1 MEQKERIKP
10 KKSTLEDGDA
20 VTIRLRTYTLLRKIL
35 IGFILISLANFIF
48 SQFFYTPKS
57 YAILRSNREIVFKYE
72 LLNDKIRV
80 AQRRLD
86 EIRHRDNHVYRALF
100 SSDSVNVIAEPYP
113 ASKYAHLSGDE
124 YSTLMTSTWQAMDA
138 LAQQIY
144 LESVSLDELQIM
156 AKNKENLSSA
166 IPAIWPID
174 RLQLDALYSFGM
186 RFHPIYKRYRFHKGV
201 DMACDK
207 GVPVYASGDAIVE
220 STDIGRRRVGYG
232 KQVLLNHEFG
242 YKTRYAHLNEILV
255 KEGQKVKRG
264 QLIGTVGN
272 TGGSTGPHLHYEV
285 IYMGKVVNPVNY
297 FNKNMTREEYRRL
310 MDEMKD
316 SDLET
321 EE

>member
-1 MEQKERIKP
+1 MGQKESIEQKKGAGIEQY
-10 KKSTLEDGDA
+10 A
-20 VTIRLRTYTLLRKIL
+20 VTMRLRTYTLLRKIL
-35 IGFILISLANFIF
+35 IGFILISIVNFIF
-48 SQFFYTPKS
+48 SQFFHTPKS
-57 YAILRSNREIVFKYE
+57 YAILRSNRELVLKYE

-100 SSDSVNVIAEPYP
+100 SSDSVNITAEPYP
-113 ASKYAHLSGDE
+113 ASKYAHLSEDE

-144 LESVSLDELQIM
+144 LESVSLDELQIL

-174 RLQLDALYSFGM
+174 RLQLKALYSFGM
-186 RFHPIYKRYRFHKGV
+186 RYHPIYKRYRFHKGV
-201 DMACDK
+201 DMACSK

-220 STDIGRRRVGYG
+220 NTDIVRRRVGYG

-255 KEGQKVKRG
+255 EKGQKVKRG

-285 IYMGKVVNPVNY
+285 IYMGKEVNPVNY
-297 FNKNMTREEYRRL
+297 FNKNMTRDEYRRL
-310 MDEMKD
+310 IEEMKD
-316 SDLET
+316 TDLEV
-321 EE
+321 E

>member
-1 MEQKERIKP
+1 MGQKESIEQKKGAGIEQY
-10 KKSTLEDGDA
+10 A
-20 VTIRLRTYTLLRKIL
+20 VTMRLRTYTLLRKIL
-35 IGFILISLANFIF
+35 IGFILISIVNFIF
-48 SQFFYTPKS
+48 SQFFHTPKS
-57 YAILRSNREIVFKYE
+57 YAILRSNRELVLKYE

-100 SSDSVNVIAEPYP
+100 SSDSVNITAEPYP
-113 ASKYAHLSGDE
+113 ASKYAYLSEDE

-144 LESVSLDELQIM
+144 LESVSLDELQIL

-174 RLQLDALYSFGM
+174 RLQLKALYSFGM
-186 RFHPIYKRYRFHKGV
+186 RYHPIYKRYRFHKGV
-201 DMACDK
+201 DMACSK

-220 STDIGRRRVGYG
+220 NTDIGRRRVGYG

-255 KEGQKVKRG
+255 EKGQKVKRG

-285 IYMGKVVNPVNY
+285 IYMGKEVNPVNY
-297 FNKNMTREEYRRL
+297 FNKNMTRDEYRRL
-310 MDEMKD
+310 IEEMKD
-316 SDLET
+316 TDLEV
-321 EE
+321 E

>member
-1 MEQKERIKP
+1 MKQKE
-10 KKSTLEDGDA
+10 STNRPISTATDNDA
-20 VTIRLRTYTLLRKIL
+20 VTVRLRTYTFLRKIL
-35 IGFILISLANFIF
+35 IGFILISLVNFIF

-57 YAILRSNREIVFKYE
+57 YSILRENRELVLKYE
-72 LLNDKIRV
+72 LLNEKIRV
-80 AQRRLD
+80 AQRRLG

-100 SSDSVNVIAEPYP
+100 SSDTSNIVAEPYP
-113 ASKYAHLSGDE
+113 ASKYAHLDGDE
-124 YSTLMTSTWQAMDA
+124 YSKLMTSTWQAMDA

-144 LESVSLDELQIM
+144 LESVSFDELQIL

-174 RLQLDALYSFGM
+174 RLQLKALYSFGM
-186 RFHPIYKRYRFHKGV
+186 RYHPIYKRRKFHKGV
-201 DMACDK
+201 DMACAK

-220 STDIGRRRVGYG
+220 NTDIGRRRVGYG

-255 KEGQKVKRG
+255 EEGQKVKRG
-264 QLIGTVGN
+264 QLIGTVGS

-316 SDLET
+316 TDLET
-321 EE
+321 E